1 MSVGTPSQVFQV
13 LPATGSQETWVPV
26 SEACQVTNSS
36 NCAVSRGAYS
46 HLFRPNASG
55 SWKEIGL
62 YDLALEKELGYQG
75 NGIYGLDTVKLELS
89 GAQPVALEDQV
100 VAGVVTEDFYVG
112 LLGLG
117 PRPVNF
123 SNMEYPVP
131 SLLRTMMQQEKIPSL
146 SYGYSAGASYSTF
159 VPDSNLHVY

>member
-1 MSVGTPSQVFQV
+1 M
-13 LPATGSQETWVPV
+13 
-26 SEACQVTNSS
+26 
-36 NCAVSRGAYS
+36 
-46 HLFRPNASG
+46 
-55 SWKEIGL
+55 

-89 GAQPVALEDQV
+89 GSQPMTFENQV
-100 VAGVVTEDFYVG
+100 VAGIATDDFYVG

-123 SNMEYPVP
+123 CNMEYPVP
-131 SLLRTMMQQEKIPSL
+131 SLLDTLVKQEKIPSF

-159 VPDSNLHVY
+159 VQGSNSCVC